1 MIGVPV
7 RRNMS
12 WREARKEKDVVV
24 STALDAYRRLYLQL
38 GGKLRF
44 EESRGPVVGQCQL
57 PDCVG
62 VGAHG
67 RQFLHT
73 VADAIW

>member
-1 MIGVPV
+1 MLSSERSVILGDACTHFMSERGRYTVVVIGVPV

-38 GGKLRF
+38 GG
-44 EESRGPVVGQCQL
+44 
-57 PDCVG
+57 
-62 VGAHG
+62 
-67 RQFLHT
+67 
-73 VADAIW
+73 